1 MKTAPQ
7 AQHPAIETA
16 PLHRS
21 HLIVDGNSHRTDL
34 CRHPLPEGKQ
44 AALISEA
51 RADAA
56 FATMIAVAAERV
68 RAMKRAHEALQA
80 SVPVEPHSIGCE
92 AHQALATQLRQ

>member
-51 RADAA
+51 LLPQIRTTATPSRGNRAASIKPLLMANEPTAA
-56 FATMIAVAAERV
+56 DKLPQLPLQSTNAE
-68 RAMKRAHEALQA
+68 
-80 SVPVEPHSIGCE
+80 SID
-92 AHQALATQLRQ
+92 T